1 MSSSLRQSN
10 NSNAADRRTSLVPSS
25 RLLAAADL
33 SHYSTRANQS
43 PAVIH
48 AHNLTCSV
56 QFVLAYSTALLG
68 NYNTKRVFP
77 TTKMDTTVFE
87 DFCTAYDEA
96 HKEIEKYLETYGQL
110 MGNLITSLEVYL
122 QCPTG
127 RITYISRQGDST
139 TLREA
144 MFLEGGAWHLKIGI
158 CMCRENGGRRLAASP
173 SGLYYPSQTVFMTL
187 SIRGTA
193 ESFIAKLDQY
203 DEEFSINK
211 VTEKSNREDFYKFI
225 AEKIKSHYK
234 KMLRYIVEH
243 GEVPQILSQI

>member
-1 MSSSLRQSN
+1 MWSN
-10 NSNAADRRTSLVPSS
+10 NPAGADWRKILFGFQRLFTAAQQERYATEV
-25 RLLAAADL
+25 
-33 SHYSTRANQS
+33 NQS

-48 AHNLTCSV
+48 AHNLTSFL
-56 QFVLAYSTALLG
+56 QFVMAYSTALLG

-127 RITYISRQGDST
+127 RITYISRQGDLTS
-139 TLREA
+139 LREA
-144 MFLEGGAWHLKIGI
+144 MYLEGGDWHLQIGI
-158 CMCRENGGRRLAASP
+158 CMWRENGGRRVAASP
-173 SGLYYPSQTVFMTL
+173 SGLYYPSQTVSMTL

-211 VTEKSNREDFYKFI
+211 VTEESDREAFYKFV
-225 AEKIKSHYK
+225 AGKIKSHYK
-234 KMLRYIVEH
+234 NMLRYIVEH

>member
-1 MSSSLRQSN
+1 MAADGKKMLALSSSLSATATFCRY
-10 NSNAADRRTSLVPSS
+10 ATGV
-25 RLLAAADL
+25 
-33 SHYSTRANQS
+33 NQS

-48 AHNLTCSV
+48 AHNLTSSLQSV
-56 QFVLAYSTALLG
+56 MAYSTALLG

-77 TTKMDTTVFE
+77 TTKMDTNVFE

-127 RITYISRQGDST
+127 RITYISRQGGST
-139 TLREA
+139 GLREA
-144 MFLEGGAWHLKIGI
+144 MYLEGGAWHLKIGI
-158 CMCRENGGRRLAASP
+158 CMWRENSGRRVAASP
-173 SGLYYPSQTVFMTL
+173 SGLYYPSQTVSMTL

-211 VTEKSNREDFYKFI
+211 VTEESDREAFYKFVSG
-225 AEKIKSHYK
+225 KIKSHYK
-234 KMLRYIVEH
+234 NMLRYIVEH